1 MFIKTCKE
9 QWPIA
14 IQMFIKQN
22 APADR
27 RKYPSISILLL
38 VVIKLQTTPFFKIEF
53 QFFKKWY
60 LKILIKLLL
69 S

>member
-38 VVIKLQTTPFFKIEF
+38 VVIKLQTTPFF
-53 QFFKKWY
+53 
-60 LKILIKLLL
+60 
-69 S
+69 